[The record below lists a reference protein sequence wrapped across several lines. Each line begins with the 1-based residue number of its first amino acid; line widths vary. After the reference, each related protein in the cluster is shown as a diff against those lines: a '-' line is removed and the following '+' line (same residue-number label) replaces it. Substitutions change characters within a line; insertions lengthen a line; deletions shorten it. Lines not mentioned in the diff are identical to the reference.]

1 MGVWLRIDAC
11 FNFAPDVHKPECDN
25 YRATVRNAFCHSF
38 QYRTALQSF
47 VQANQGFSVGF
58 VYESRRWQIE
68 VVSAIKQLRMEL
80 ASGKTIL
87 IVEDEQDVVDLLTFS
102 LRKAGFVTSTTTDGA
117 VGLHKARTEKPAF
130 IILDLMLPKMPG
142 LEVCKILK
150 TDPATLQIP
159 IMMLTAK
166 ADEIDRI
173 IGLEFG
179 ADDYVTKPFSPREV
193 VLRIRA
199 ILRRSEGKTDEEHL
213 SAGPILIDPA
223 RHEVSVHG
231 KRVDL
236 TSLEF
241 KLLRTLIQRRGRVQ
255 ERDRL
260 LNDVWGYESIIDTR
274 TVDTH
279 VRRLRKKLGK
289 AANVIE
295 SVRGFGYRLREN

>member
-1 MGVWLRIDAC
+1 
-11 FNFAPDVHKPECDN
+11 
-25 YRATVRNAFCHSF
+25 
-38 QYRTALQSF
+38 
-47 VQANQGFSVGF
+47 
-58 VYESRRWQIE
+58 
-68 VVSAIKQLRMEL
+68 MEP

-87 IVEDEQDVVDLLTFS
+87 IVEDERDVVDLLTLS
-102 LRKAGFVTSTTTDGA
+102 LRKAGFMTSSTTDGA

-166 ADEIDRI
+166 AEEIDRI
-173 IGLEFG
+173 VGLEFG

-199 ILRRSEGKTDEEHL
+199 ILRRSEGKPDEEHL
-213 SAGPILIDPA
+213 SAGPIVIDPA

-231 KRVDL
+231 KHVDL

-241 KLLRTLIQRRGRVQ
+241 KLLRTLMQRRGRVQ

-295 SVRGFGYRLREN
+295 SVRGFGYRLREH